1 MKYPVG
7 LNPVPNISAKFN
19 IVFGRKIH
27 HKLHLRFLK
36 DLAKFGMTEKEFQKF
51 TNMGL
56 LSAETIRLK
65 DSLETSLDR
74 INAEFEQKMV
84 ACIAVYIQGA
94 KNRGRKYEEAYD
106 KFNAE
111 VERKNVA
118 IAEKQSELNSLGLF
132 AFSKKKELKDIISDM
147 ERELSEYKSDN
158 EPKDL
163 QVAFEKMYG

>member
-1 MKYPVG
+1 
-7 LNPVPNISAKFN
+7 
-19 IVFGRKIH
+19 
-27 HKLHLRFLK
+27 
-36 DLAKFGMTEKEFQKF
+36 
-51 TNMGL
+51 MGL

-84 ACIAVYIQGA
+84 TCIDVYIQVA
-94 KNRGRKYEEAYD
+94 KIRGQKYDEAYD
-106 KFNAE
+106 KYNAE
-111 VERKNVA
+111 VKRKNDA
-118 IAEKQSELNSLGLF
+118 IAERQSELNSLGLF
-132 AFSKKKELKDIISDM
+132 AFSRKKELKDIISDM